1 MVHPLTSVIIPK
13 SIHQS
18 MKKGRLL
25 GGVVPYSYP
34 PPEEST
40 GYGCAQMT
48 DVMQSI

>member
-1 MVHPLTSVIIPK
+1 MSDIYIYIYIYAT
-13 SIHQS
+13 
-18 MKKGRLL
+18 
-25 GGVVPYSYP
+25 

>member
-1 MVHPLTSVIIPK
+1 MYIYMYIYTYLYIY
-13 SIHQS
+13 
-18 MKKGRLL
+18 ML
-25 GGVVPYSYP
+25 P